1 MAGSKVASKVGCR
14 PCLPGVSAYN
24 VFFPSPFTFAHLALA
39 AAASLAL
46 TAGLLR
52 RSFFLATFDVTAVP
66 FTLAHLAF
74 VAAMMAAL
82 PAALNRLLPFLA
94 GLEAV
99 AALPLIL
106 AHLALAPAAIL
117 ARAAADMRRFFGTFT
132 ADGDGISP
140 SAAIES
146 IWPCSF
152 SICSLMAM
160 IWRSCPVVK
169 SVRFVMGEW

>member
-52 RSFFLATFDVTAVP
+52 RSFFLVTFDVTAVP

-99 AALPLIL
+99 AALRRVRKW
-106 AHLALAPAAIL
+106 HCCHALP
-117 ARAAADMRRFFGTFT
+117 
-132 ADGDGISP
+132 
-140 SAAIES
+140 
-146 IWPCSF
+146 
-152 SICSLMAM
+152 
-160 IWRSCPVVK
+160 
-169 SVRFVMGEW
+169 

>member
-132 ADGDGISP
+132 ADGEGISP

-169 SVRFVMGEW
+169 SVSFVMGEW

>member
-14 PCLPGVSAYN
+14 PCLPVVSAYN
-24 VFFPSPFTFAHLALA
+24 VFFPSAFTFAHLALA

-140 SAAIES
+140 SASDRIDLALQLLDLFLDGNDMAEL
-146 IWPCSF
+146 PC
-152 SICSLMAM
+152 
-160 IWRSCPVVK
+160 R
-169 SVRFVMGEW
+169 